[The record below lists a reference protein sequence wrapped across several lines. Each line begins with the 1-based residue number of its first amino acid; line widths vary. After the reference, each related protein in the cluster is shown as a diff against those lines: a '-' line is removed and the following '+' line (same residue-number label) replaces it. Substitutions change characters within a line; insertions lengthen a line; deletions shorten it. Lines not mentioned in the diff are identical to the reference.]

1 VNNERQALMKLA
13 TVRTASGTRAARVE
27 GDSLVLLPIA
37 DVSALLAQPRW
48 IDLAGSAG
56 EVVALDEAA
65 LAPVVP
71 RPPKIIC
78 LGLNYMR
85 HIREMGREPP
95 DFPTI
100 FAKYTSALIGPR
112 DEIAMP
118 TVSENMD
125 WEVELG
131 VVIGTV
137 ARHVTVDTALQHV
150 AGYTVV
156 NDITARD
163 WQRRTT
169 QFLQGKTFEG
179 TTPVGPYIVTADEL
193 PVGAAGLEVRC
204 EVDGVLMQH
213 DTTAELIFSVA
224 QTIAYLS
231 QILTLEPGD
240 LIATGTPDGVGAG
253 RTPPVWLQPGQTVR
267 TAIEGVG
274 ELINVCSS
282 RQ

>member
-1 VNNERQALMKLA
+1 MRLT
-13 TVRTASGTRAARVE
+13 TVRTGAGTRAARLE
-27 GDSLVLLPIA
+27 GSSLVLLPA
-37 DVSALLAQPRW
+37 SDVNELLGDPRW
-48 IDLAGSAG
+48 PTVAAGDG
-56 EVVALDEAA
+56 ERIELDERA

-95 DFPTI
+95 GFPTI

-118 TVSENMD
+118 AVSESMD

-131 VVIGTV
+131 VVIGTP
-137 ARHVTVDTALQHV
+137 ARHVAAADALAHV

-156 NDITARD
+156 NDISARD

-179 TTPVGPYIVTADEL
+179 TTPVGPYLVTPDEL
-193 PVGAAGLEVRC
+193 PPGAAGLEVRC
-204 EVDGVLMQH
+204 DVDGVVMQR
-213 DTTAELIFSVA
+213 DNTDELIFGVA
-224 QTIAYLS
+224 ETIAYLS
-231 QILTLEPGD
+231 QIFTLEPGD
-240 LIATGTPDGVGAG
+240 LIATGTPEGVGAG

-267 TAIEGVG
+267 TVIEGVG
-274 ELINVCSS
+274 ELRNVCGP
-282 RQ
+282 RR